1 MTKKHIW
8 LSIMGLLL
16 LLAVAGIVLWQQH
29 SVSIE
34 VVYPVHGTAVYAVYA
49 TGTVEATVMMPIAPR
64 TTARLITLESDE
76 GNNVKKGQ
84 LLAQLE
90 DNDLQKSIEQLQARE
105 VYARSIYARD
115 RQLAEK
121 NYVSKNELERAKSEW
136 QAAKASVQ
144 RAEAEAGY
152 LKLVS
157 PADGKI
163 ISRDGEIGQLIPI
176 NQPVFWISCCAPL
189 RISTEVDEEDIAKVQ
204 PGQKVL
210 IRADAFPD
218 GIFYGKVHS
227 ITPKGNPIARSYR
240 VRVEFTGEVP
250 LQIGMTAE
258 TNIIIN
264 ERQNALL
271 LPVTAV
277 ENDKVWIVEDN
288 RLRQQAVTLGIKGLK
303 QVEITSGL
311 TDKDLVVLKPTNK
324 LKKGNK
330 VHGTITAQAT

>member
-8 LSIMGLLL
+8 LSSIGLLL
-16 LLAVAGIVLWQQH
+16 FLATAGIILWQQH
-29 SVSIE
+29 ALSVE
-34 VVYPVHGTAVYAVYA
+34 AVYPVRGPAIYAVYA

-105 VYARSIYARD
+105 IYARSIYTRN
-115 RQLAEK
+115 RQLSEK
-121 NYVSKNELERAKSEW
+121 NYVSKDELERAKSEW

-144 RAEAEAGY
+144 KVEAEAGY
-152 LKLVS
+152 LKLVA

-163 ISRDGEIGQLIPI
+163 ISRDGEIGQLIPV

-189 RISTEVDEEDIAKVQ
+189 RISTEVDEEDIAKVEA
-204 PGQKVL
+204 GQKVL

-218 GIFYGKVHS
+218 QTFYGKVQS

-264 ERQNALL
+264 ERKNALL

-277 ENDKVWIVEDN
+277 ENNTIWVIENN
-288 RLRQQAVTLGIKGLK
+288 RLRQQPVTLGIKGLE
-303 QVEITSGL
+303 QVEITDGL
-311 TDKDLVVLKPTNK
+311 TDNDLIVLKPNNQLRK
-324 LKKGNK
+324 GKK
-330 VHGTITAQAT
+330 VRSTIIPKAT